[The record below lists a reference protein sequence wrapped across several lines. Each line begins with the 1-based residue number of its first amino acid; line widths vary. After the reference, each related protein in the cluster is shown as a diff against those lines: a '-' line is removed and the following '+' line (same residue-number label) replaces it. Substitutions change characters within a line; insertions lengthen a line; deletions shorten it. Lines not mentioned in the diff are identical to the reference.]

1 MATEQPFAIYGGEC
15 ESYGLNSSYLVW
27 QPIWRGIFGIEA
39 TWSLAKQ
46 IDALAKRLQEINPAL
61 VQRLPLLGALLNIA
75 IPDNELTRSLDA
87 KLRKTSLEA
96 LLVDCLRAEA
106 RKAPLLLVLEACQ
119 WLDPLSADLVV
130 TIGNAIAELPV
141 FLVLAM
147 RPVEHAH
154 VRSERLQKLA
164 HYAEIQLQPL
174 SGEAAAQFVALK
186 LAQLLGAATEVAP
199 TLVERITTQAEGN
212 PFYIEELLNYLHYQH
227 VDFRDQAALTQ
238 IELPDSLQRL
248 VLSLI
253 DQLSESQKI
262 TVKVASIIG
271 RVFRAAWL
279 QGMYPDL
286 GDPGR
291 VQADLEA
298 LRAQDMMLLD
308 PSEPE
313 QIYLFRQMITQGVTY
328 ESLPHAVKTALHEQI
343 GLYIEQNYPDAV
355 NQYLDLL
362 AYHFDRSENLDKRRY
377 YLRKAGE
384 AAQAAYANL
393 TAIDY
398 YQRVLPFLGP
408 AEQTPVLLRLG
419 AVLELVG
426 RWDNADHAYQLALTL
441 AEEQHLPAL
450 EGQAQIAIGELRRK
464 QSQFAEATTWYARA
478 RANAEAQGDQAG
490 VAKAL
495 ICAGTLAAQQGDY
508 ATAQTCYDQ
517 SLTIRRT
524 MADQP
529 NVANVLNNLGI
540 VARFRGDYAQ
550 ASAYHQEA
558 LAIRRQLDNRWA
570 IAMSLNNLGNV
581 TLDQGEVTAAR
592 TYLEEALTIQRT
604 IGDKWAVANALN
616 NLGNVVREQGDFAAA
631 QALYLES
638 ITLNRELN
646 EQRALAYL
654 LEDMGILAAMQDDGD
669 RALRLTGAAT
679 AVRETIQAPLSPVEQ
694 EKLNGKLAAARE
706 TLGSVAANDAWAA
719 GHGWT
724 LTQALAYAMSGVT
737 Q

>member
-1 MATEQPFAIYGGEC
+1 M
-15 ESYGLNSSYLVW
+15 
-27 QPIWRGIFGIEA
+27 
-39 TWSLAKQ
+39 
-46 IDALAKRLQEINPAL
+46 
-61 VQRLPLLGALLNIA
+61 
-75 IPDNELTRSLDA
+75 
-87 KLRKTSLEA
+87 
-96 LLVDCLRAEA
+96 
-106 RKAPLLLVLEACQ
+106 
-119 WLDPLSADLVV
+119 
-130 TIGNAIAELPV
+130 
-141 FLVLAM
+141 
-147 RPVEHAH
+147 
-154 VRSERLQKLA
+154 
-164 HYAEIQLQPL
+164 
-174 SGEAAAQFVALK
+174 ALK

-286 GDPGR
+286 DDPGGVR
-291 VQADLEA
+291 ADLEA
-298 LRAQDMMLLD
+298 LRAQDMVLLD

-343 GLYIEQNYPDAV
+343 GLYIEQNYPDRV

-362 AYHFDRSENLDKRRY
+362 AYHFDRSDNLDKRRF
-377 YLRKAGE
+377 YLRTAGE

-408 AEQTPVLLRLG
+408 EEQTPVLLRLG

-426 RWDNADHAYQLALTL
+426 RWNNADHAYQLALTL
-441 AEEQHLPAL
+441 AEEQRLPAL

-478 RANAEAQGDQAG
+478 RANAEALGDQAG
-490 VAKAL
+490 VAKVL

-581 TLDQGEVTAAR
+581 TLDQGEVTTAQHLPGGGPHDTAHHWRQVGGGQRPQQPGQRGPR
-592 TYLEEALTIQRT
+592 TRGLCSR
-604 IGDKWAVANALN
+604 
-616 NLGNVVREQGDFAAA
+616 
-631 QALYLES
+631 
-638 ITLNRELN
+638 
-646 EQRALAYL
+646 
-654 LEDMGILAAMQDDGD
+654 
-669 RALRLTGAAT
+669 TGA
-679 AVRETIQAPLSPVEQ
+679 LSGEHHPQ
-694 EKLNGKLAAARE
+694 SR
-706 TLGSVAANDAWAA
+706 
-719 GHGWT
+719 
-724 LTQALAYAMSGVT
+724 TQ
-737 Q
+737 